1 MGKKQSRFTV
11 LDSRN
16 QGTKQLPHFYNWV
29 WTAHALPLRVDPES
43 SERLNQLGFYRAVI
57 FILTPPF
64 KAALYYTTLLENGQ
78 HWRSDLSTPTFSLSP
93 IDTLSFHPL
102 SNLCRHPQCRQE
114 IQLGTILLMLP
125 LFSLHFPS
133 NYNALSHL
141 CQAVP
146 FIFCVRA
153 NFSCSRRYPNFQ
165 RYCIIL

>member
-1 MGKKQSRFTV
+1 M
-11 LDSRN
+11 LDPRN

-93 IDTLSFHPL
+93 IDPLSFHPL

-114 IQLGTILLMLP
+114 IQLGTILLTLL
-125 LFSLHFPS
+125 LFSLNF
-133 NYNALSHL
+133 NYRTLCHL
-141 CQAVP
+141 CQALS

-165 RYCIIL
+165 